1 MTEPHTAS
9 VLIQSTAQSWAR
21 VGTLVVILMA
31 SILAPFALWGDLL
44 DAQAPLLLEQNQRP
58 LAIAVI
64 GISLLIA
71 DVVLPIPSSVV
82 GIAMCWLLGPWWGG
96 VALAVGL
103 TLSFACGYGLG
114 WAVPEPRLRAWVGAA
129 VWDGV
134 REHAEAQALWWIV
147 IARPLPMLA
156 EMTAILAGVWRIPP
170 LIALPLAALSSIAV
184 ASLYAVS
191 VWLGLST
198 PGVLPTLAATICLP
212 TVMWLLHRSVMKR
225 ALRAKSSR

>member
-1 MTEPHTAS
+1 MNEPHTAS
-9 VLIQSTAQSWAR
+9 VLTQSTAQSWAR

-71 DVVLPIPSSVV
+71 DIGLPIPSSVV

-103 TLSFACGYGLG
+103 TLSFACGMGS
-114 WAVPEPRLRAWVGAA
+114 
-129 VWDGV
+129 DGYCLNPGCG
-134 REHAEAQALWWIV
+134 HGSAQ
-147 IARPLPMLA
+147 PCG
-156 EMTAILAGVWRIPP
+156 TAF
-170 LIALPLAALSSIAV
+170 
-184 ASLYAVS
+184 ASAQ
-191 VWLGLST
+191 
-198 PGVLPTLAATICLP
+198 
-212 TVMWLLHRSVMKR
+212 KR
-225 ALRAKSSR
+225 GHCGGS